1 MTPLLRV
8 ERLRKTYRGVVALD
22 DVSLAVAPGSI
33 TGLVG
38 PNGSGKTTLFDCVTG
53 FQPKDAG
60 AVWLGEQ
67 RIDALD
73 AASIARAGLR
83 RTFQQ
88 LRVFPALTVTE
99 NLLTAAQAHD
109 GAGLA
114 RALLRTPAVR
124 RADRAAAAR
133 AATLLDELG
142 LAAQRDTPAAVLSY
156 GQKKLVELAMAFM
169 VEPRLVLLDEPVAG
183 VNPTLIEAIKRHI
196 RARRDHGITFF
207 VIEHNLRLVFELCD
221 EIIVLDR
228 GAVLTRGDGAQV
240 AHDPRVI
247 AAYFGTRREPTA

>member
-1 MTPLLRV
+1 MTTLLRV
-8 ERLRKTYRGVVALD
+8 EGLRKAYRGVVALD
-22 DVSLAVAPGSI
+22 GVSLDVAQGSI

-60 AVWLGEQ
+60 EVWLGER
-67 RIDALD
+67 RISQLD
-73 AASIARAGLR
+73 AAAIARAGLR

-88 LRVFPALTVTE
+88 LRVFPVLTVAE

-114 RALLRTPAVR
+114 RELLRTPTVR

-133 AATLLDELG
+133 AAALLEELG
-142 LAAQRDTPAAVLSY
+142 LAAQRDQPAGLLSY

-169 VEPRLVLLDEPVAG
+169 VAPRLVLLDEPVAG

-221 EIIVLDR
+221 EVIVLDR
-228 GAVLTRGDGAQV
+228 GSVLTRGDGAQV

-247 AAYFGTRREPTA
+247 AAYFGTRGQAGA